1 MVDLRFALTEL
12 APSRR
17 SAAPYFSTVNYKPNG
32 TSAFRRNRSGL
43 RLWSLGKTGEVTRRW
58 IAPVCRFQE
67 AGQGQDG

>member
-43 RLWSLGKTGEVTRRW
+43 RLWSLGKTGEVTRR
-58 IAPVCRFQE
+58 
-67 AGQGQDG
+67 